1 MTAIIKL
8 CVPGICQPGETM
20 TVLFPYEVFLFVDK
34 HYSLVFQ
41 GSTGDTFTVTKKKK
55 NIS

>member
-41 GSTGDTFTVTKKKK
+41 GSTGDTFTVS
-55 NIS
+55 I